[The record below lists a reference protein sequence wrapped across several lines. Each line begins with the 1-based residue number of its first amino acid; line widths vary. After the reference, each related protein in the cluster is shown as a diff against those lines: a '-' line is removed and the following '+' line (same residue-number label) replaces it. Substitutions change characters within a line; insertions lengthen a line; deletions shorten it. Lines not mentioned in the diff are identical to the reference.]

1 MVACVLASDR
11 ATEASMTTMDIAK
24 NYVELCKTHQNE
36 LIVRTLFSPDVVS
49 LEAAAPPSGA
59 AESRGSKAIL
69 EKGKRWAENHEVHS
83 MKIEG
88 PWPNGDRFIVRFVF
102 DITDKPSGRRFSVDE
117 TALFTVQGD
126 KIIREEFFYAT

>member
-1 MVACVLASDR
+1 
-11 ATEASMTTMDIAK
+11 MTTIDIAR

-36 LIVRTLFSPDVVS
+36 LIVRTLFSPDIVS
-49 LEAAAPPSGA
+49 LEAATPPGGA

-83 MKIEG
+83 MKVEG

-102 DITDKPSGRRFSVDE
+102 DITNKPSGKRFTVDE

-126 KIIREEFFYAT
+126 RIVREEFFYGT

>member
-1 MVACVLASDR
+1 MVACGLASDR
-11 ATEASMTTMDIAK
+11 AKEASMTTMDIAK

-36 LIVRTLFSPDVVS
+36 LIVRTLFSPDIVS
-49 LEAAAPPSGA
+49 LEAAAPPGGA

-83 MKIEG
+83 MKVEG

-102 DITDKPSGRRFSVDE
+102 DITNKPSGKRFTVDE

-126 KIIREEFFYAT
+126 RIVREEFFYGT